1 MPIYE
6 FACLACGNEFER
18 IQSFSDTS
26 TPTCP
31 NCQSVQVQR
40 KLSSPA
46 IHFKGSGWYVTDSK
60 NSSKQSSTGKAG
72 ENTDSTA
79 DSSGGAEKSDS
90 ATKSDTK
97 AESTTKAETKN
108 ESKPKT
114 ETKAESSKESSTPA
128 KSSSA

>member
-26 TPTCP
+26 TPICP
-31 NCQSVQVQR
+31 NCQSTQVQR

-60 NSSKQSSTGKAG
+60 NSSKQSSNGKAG
-72 ENTDSTA
+72 ESADGNA
-79 DSSGGAEKSDS
+79 DSNGNGE
-90 ATKSDTK
+90 
-97 AESTTKAETKN
+97 KAETSTKT
-108 ESKPKT
+108 EAKTETETKSETKTDTKPKT
-114 ETKAESSKESSTPA
+114 EAKAEGSKESSVPA
-128 KSSSA
+128 KPVSA